1 MRGVTVLNA
10 ALIVLAGL
18 AAGTINTVVGSGSL
32 ITFPALLALGY
43 PPLVANV
50 SNTLG
55 LVPGGVSGAWGYR
68 RELAGM
74 RPLLVRLVPWSVSG
88 GVVGA
93 VLLLVLP
100 SSVFDAVVVVLIA
113 VALVLVLVQP
123 RLSSRLRT
131 RGPLAAPSRGR
142 AAALSIGLFAASVY
156 GGYFGAAQGVVYV
169 ALLSLFLLD
178 DLQVANGVKNVLATV
193 VNGVAAVTFVL
204 FAEPDWAVVGL
215 VALGSTLGGV
225 LGARVG
231 RRLPPGVLRGVIV
244 VVGVTAIV
252 NVALR

>member
-1 MRGVTVLNA
+1 VTVLDA
-10 ALIVLAGL
+10 VLITLTGL

-50 SNTLG
+50 SNNIG

-74 RPLLVRLVPWSVSG
+74 RPLLLRLVPWSAAG
-88 GVVGA
+88 GLLGA

-100 SSVFDAVVVVLIA
+100 TSVFGAVVVVLIG
-113 VALVLVLVQP
+113 VALLLVLVQP
-123 RLSSRLRT
+123 RLSVRLRG

-142 AAALSIGLFAASVY
+142 TVALSLGLFAASVY

-169 ALLSLFLLD
+169 ALLSLLLLD

-193 VNGVAAVTFVL
+193 VNGVAAVTFIL
-204 FAEPDWAVVGL
+204 FAHPDWAVVGCI
-215 VALGSTLGGV
+215 ALGSTLGGV

-231 RRLPPGVLRGVIV
+231 RRLSPAVLRGVIV
-244 VVGVTAIV
+244 VVGVAAIV
-252 NVALR
+252 NIVLR

>member
-1 MRGVTVLNA
+1 M
-10 ALIVLAGL
+10 LIALAGL

-50 SNTLG
+50 SNNIG

-74 RPLLVRLVPWSVSG
+74 RPLLLRLAPWSAAG
-88 GVVGA
+88 GLLGA

-100 SSVFDAVVVVLIA
+100 TSVFDAVVVVLIA

-123 RLSSRLRT
+123 RLSVRLRG

-142 AAALSIGLFAASVY
+142 AAALSLGLFGASVY

-169 ALLSLFLLD
+169 ALLSLLLLD

-204 FAEPDWAVVGL
+204 FAHPDWAVVGL
-215 VALGSTLGGV
+215 IALGSGLGGV

-231 RRLPPGVLRGVIV
+231 RRLPAVVLRGVIL
-244 VVGVTAIV
+244 VVGVAAIV

>member
-1 MRGVTVLNA
+1 VTLLDGV
-10 ALIVLAGL
+10 LIGSAGL

-55 LVPGGVSGAWGYR
+55 LVPGGLSGAIGYR
-68 RELAGM
+68 RELGGTGGVL
-74 RPLLVRLVPWSVSG
+74 RRLVPWSAAG
-88 GVVGA
+88 GVLGA

-100 SSVFDAVVVVLIA
+100 SAVFSSVVVVLIA

-123 RLSSRLRT
+123 RLSARLRE
-131 RGPLAAPSRGR
+131 RGPLSAPTRRR
-142 AAALSIGLFAASVY
+142 AAVLAVGVFAASVY

-169 ALLSLFLLD
+169 ALLSLLLVD
-178 DLQVANGVKNVLATV
+178 DLQVANAVKNVLATV
-193 VNGVAAVTFVL
+193 VNAVAAVTFVA
-204 FAEPDWAVVGL
+204 FAHPDWAVVGL
-215 VALGSTLGGV
+215 IALGSTVGGQ

-231 RRLPPGVLRGVIV
+231 RRLQPPVLRAVIV
-244 VVGVTAIV
+244 VVGVAAIV
-252 NVALR
+252 NVLR